1 MLRPFD
7 RLTMSGYWWAGL
19 ARLPPAGHNG
29 RMSKLSQKIS
39 RVGRFDSAPLGFGAM
54 ASPKSESTMLLVAR
68 LAASESK
75 RLGDLA
81 KAGVDVALI
90 DSPSAQKLPDA
101 GDLIVGAVLSSG
113 DGALAAG
120 LREAGYDFLCIDPNS
135 VQADVLL
142 EEQLGFMFPAD
153 PAAEDSELRLLET
166 LNLDAVLLPA
176 VNGPLTVRQQLS
188 LRRVALLTRKPMLVA
203 VSDVLEGNQLRGLR
217 DSGTVG
223 LVVDG
228 KADKTVAA
236 MRKAIDELPARRRR
250 REDRQSALVPAM
262 GLRQST
268 EPEEDE

>member
-1 MLRPFD
+1 
-7 RLTMSGYWWAGL
+7 
-19 ARLPPAGHNG
+19 
-29 RMSKLSQKIS
+29 MSKLSQKIS
-39 RVGRFDSAPLGFGAM
+39 KVARFDSAPLGFGAM
-54 ASPKSESTMLLVAR
+54 TSRKSEPTMLLVAR

-90 DSPSAQKLPDA
+90 DSPSAQKLPAA
-101 GDLIVGAVLSSG
+101 GEIIVGAVLSNG
-113 DGALAAG
+113 DGVLAAS

-153 PAAEDSELRLLET
+153 PAAEDSELRLMET
-166 LNLDAVLLPA
+166 LSLDAVLLSA
-176 VNGPLTVRQQLS
+176 VTSSLTVRQQLS
-188 LRRVALLTRKPMLVA
+188 LRRVALMTHKPMLVA
-203 VSDVLEGNQLRGLR
+203 VSDVLEGNHLRGLR

-223 LVVDG
+223 IVVDG

-250 REDRQSALVPAM
+250 REDRQSAIVPAM
-262 GLRQST
+262 GLHPSS
-268 EPEEDE
+268 ESDEDE